1 MKNTYILNLIKSS
14 IPFISLMLLL
24 SYIFFNINPKLGGLG
39 FILYSISDLYDN
51 YINLKNK
58 GDFSKIS
65 IIINFIMFFLGIQ
78 MILFPYI
85 F

>member
-78 MILFPYI
+78 MILFSYI